1 MMVDEYKLDARRGS
15 EGFLEAK
22 SKLNDPD
29 YGTRKLA
36 HYNMWLLDPNRKPY
50 PEGRY
55 PGFPED
61 VEQER
66 AVAAYREEFVARAE
80 TKAAAKAAKPKMER
94 APKVKRAS
102 KTEGPT
108 KQDRAVEIYK
118 RLDGVKGD
126 VIQMIQAELG
136 MSLAGATTYFYNAK
150 KLA

>member
-1 MMVDEYKLDARRGS
+1 MSEASETLAAEKAKL
-15 EGFLEAK
+15 K
-22 SKLNDPD
+22 DPD

-36 HYNMWLLDPNRKPY
+36 HYNVWLLDPNRKPY
-50 PEGRY
+50 PADRY

-61 VEQER
+61 VEREQ
-66 AVAAYREEFVARAE
+66 AVAAYKEEFVARAQ
-80 TKAAAKAAKPKMER
+80 TKAAKAAKPK
-94 APKVKRAS
+94 AVKTPKVKRAK
-102 KTEGPT
+102 KTDGPT

-118 RLDGVKGD
+118 RLNGVKGD

>member
-1 MMVDEYKLDARRGS
+1 MSEVSEALAAEKAKL
-15 EGFLEAK
+15 K
-22 SKLNDPD
+22 DPD

-36 HYNMWLLDPNRKPY
+36 HYNVWLLDPNRKPY
-50 PEGRY
+50 PADRY

-61 VEQER
+61 VEREQ
-66 AVAAYREEFVARAE
+66 AVAAYRKEFVERAE
-80 TKAAAKAAKPKMER
+80 TKAAKPAKPK
-94 APKVKRAS
+94 AVKPPKVKRAK
-102 KTEGPT
+102 KTDGPT

-118 RLDGVKGD
+118 RLNGVKGD